1 MTAAVRF
8 RARLV
13 IMCKAPVMGRVKTR
27 LGREIGLPQATQIYR
42 STLSHVA
49 ARLSRSGRWQTILAV
64 APDVAVAS
72 PMLPQHL
79 ERVPQGAGDLG
90 QKLQNVVDSLPPGP
104 VVIIGTDI
112 PGIRARDIAA
122 AFDKLG
128 SHDAVFGPASDGGYW
143 LVGFRRRPAT
153 PRAFHGVRWSGPHA
167 LSDTKKNLSGH
178 SVAEIATL
186 DDTDTADD
194 LARLSRFIGRRIL
207 PA

>member
-1 MTAAVRF
+1 MISVIIPTLNAERDLAATLTALVPAAVDGLIREVIIADGGSTD
-8 RARLV
+8 RTRKIADWAGADLV
-13 IMCKAPVMGRVKTR
+13 EC
-27 LGREIGLPQATQIYR
+27 Q
-42 STLSHVA
+42 
-49 ARLSRSGRWQTILAV
+49 SGRGSQLA
-64 APDVAVAS
+64 
-72 PMLPQHL
+72 
-79 ERVPQGAGDLG
+79 AGDLG

-167 LSDTKKNLSGH
+167 LSDTKKNLNGH

-194 LARLSRFIGRRIL
+194 LARLTRFIGRRIL